1 MSLVTAQGASAYTAP
16 VAAFGLPVTPRPIA
30 SAPLDR
36 AAWETL
42 VDDAIVRHVTGHLV
56 AALDAGA
63 FAATDE
69 QRQSAID
76 AHREA
81 LAIDLLLE
89 RRLVGTVQRLRA
101 AGIDVRALKGAA
113 FAHTVYLDPALR
125 SYGDVDI
132 LVRGEQYDD
141 AIGVL
146 RGMGGRARY
155 AEPRPGFTRTF
166 GKGVCVEIADDE
178 IDVHRTFV
186 AGPFGIAL
194 DASALFDAPQP
205 FSIAGVELLALSP
218 IDQFL
223 HACYHAAL
231 GAREP
236 TIVASRDVAQM
247 LLVNGV
253 GHDNALARA
262 ATWNG
267 QAVVQRA
274 VLGAWEQLGIDAPH
288 PLLDW
293 ARSYEPSRFEQR
305 ALAAYVSEHRSYAT
319 QALAGLGAVRGVRAR
334 ASYLYAMALP
344 VPSYARE
351 RGGHLARW
359 RRGATTAR
367 HVEVPT

>member
-1 MSLVTAQGASAYTAP
+1 VNTAALASR
-16 VAAFGLPVTPRPIA
+16 VASFGLPGREEEAINGLPL
-30 SAPLDR
+30 APPEWNMLNDFVF
-36 AAWETL
+36 E
-42 VDDAIVRHVTGHLV
+42 RHVTGHLV
-56 AALDAGA
+56 AALHAGA
-63 FAATDE
+63 FAATHE
-69 QRQSAID
+69 QTLD
-76 AHREA
+76 AVATHHRA

-89 RRLVGTVQRLRA
+89 RTLIETTRLLGG
-101 AGIDVRALKGAA
+101 AGIDVRALKGTA
-113 FAHTVYLDPALR
+113 FAHTVYPTAALR

-141 AIGVL
+141 AIGLL
-146 RGMGGRARY
+146 RAQGGRPRY
-155 AEPRPGFTRTF
+155 AEPRPGFTRSF
-166 GKGVCVEIADDE
+166 GKGVCVELGDDE

-194 DASALFDAPQP
+194 DAPTLFDAPQA
-205 FSIAGVELLALSP
+205 FSLGGEQLLALP
-218 IDQFL
+218 PVGQFL

-253 GHDNALARA
+253 DHDAALDRA
-262 ATWNG
+262 ESWNG
-267 QAVVQRA
+267 RAVVQRA
-274 VLGAWEQLGIDAPH
+274 VLGSWRQLELDADH
-288 PLLDW
+288 PLLEW

-305 ALAAYVSEHRSYAT
+305 ALNAYVSDRRSYAT

-344 VPSYARE
+344 APSYARE

-359 RRGATTAR
+359 RRGANVAR
-367 HVEVPT
+367 HAEVTT